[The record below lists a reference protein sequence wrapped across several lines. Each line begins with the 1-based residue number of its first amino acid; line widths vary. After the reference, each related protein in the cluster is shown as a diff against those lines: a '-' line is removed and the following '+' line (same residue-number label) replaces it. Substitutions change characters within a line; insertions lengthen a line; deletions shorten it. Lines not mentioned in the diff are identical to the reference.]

1 MQRDDIPAAVRS
13 RLPGV
18 VVALAAGGAA
28 VAGSYA
34 AAGFTPAYVVAPVD
48 GAIAQYIPGVFI
60 TFAILVLGDLGAKL
74 SLLSAT
80 VLSMV
85 LLGTLAGLGRA
96 IAEEAGVQPLAG
108 PLAGVPVWGAVAAL
122 TGRPVL
128 ALGAGVGALFVV
140 GIASLAGRVGTDDVG
155 AADRRRVV
163 GGVASLT
170 GLGAVGWLLGSRG
183 GATGSAS
190 EDAPNAATGDG
201 DGDVNEATMQALAE
215 ADEKSFDID
224 GLEPLVSERF
234 YVVDTSSVH
243 PQTAPDDWS
252 LSITGAVDSAARFDF
267 DDITER
273 EAVREFSTLRCVGE
287 RLNGKKTDTALWT
300 GVRVGDLL
308 EAADVPDRCCVMA
321 RAEDGFYE
329 EFPVDAL
336 REALLVYRMNGKP
349 LPRDHGAPARLVVP
363 GHWGEIHVKWVNEL
377 EILDEP
383 AEGYW
388 EEKGWHGTG
397 PVNTIA
403 KLYVTEDMDDGR
415 KRLAGHAYAGTRGIS
430 AVEVSADGGDTW
442 NEAELSE
449 PLPGR
454 AVWRQWK
461 YAYEPPGGSHEV
473 VVRAIDGEGTLQPE
487 ADSGPYPSGASGWV
501 SQEVS

>member
-1 MQRDDIPAAVRS
+1 MQRDELRAAGRAW
-13 RLPGV
+13 LPGV

-48 GAIAQYIPGVFI
+48 GFIARYIPGVFI
-60 TFAILVLGDLGAKL
+60 TVAILVLGDLGAKL

-96 IAEEAGVQPLAG
+96 IAREAGVQSLAG
-108 PLAGVPVWGAVAAL
+108 PLAGIPVWGAAAAL

-140 GIASLAGRVGTDDVG
+140 SIASLAGRVGTDDG
-155 AADRRRVV
+155 AAADRRRVV
-163 GGVASLT
+163 SGVASLV
-170 GLGAVGWLLGSRG
+170 GLGAAGWLLGGRVGS
-183 GATGSAS
+183 TGSS
-190 EDAPNAATGDG
+190 GAPAAGDG
-201 DGDVNEATMQALAE
+201 ERSDAAMRALAE
-215 ADEKSFDID
+215 AEDRSFDIE

-234 YVVDTSSVH
+234 YVVDTSAVH
-243 PQTAPDDWS
+243 PRTAPEDWS
-252 LSITGAVDSAARFDF
+252 LSVTGAVDSETSFDF
-267 DDITER
+267 DDITSR
-273 EAVREFSTLRCVGE
+273 GAVREFSTLRCVGE

-308 EAADVPDRCCVMA
+308 AAADVPDRCCVMA
-321 RAEDGFYE
+321 RGEDGFYE

-336 REALLVYRMNGKP
+336 RGALLVYRMNGRP

-363 GHWGEIHVKWVNEL
+363 GHWGEIHVKWVTEL

-383 AEGYW
+383 AKGYW

-430 AVEVSADGGDTW
+430 AVEVSTDGGDTW
-442 NEAELSE
+442 SEAELSE

-454 AVWRQWK
+454 AVWRQWR

-473 VVRAIDGEGTLQPE
+473 VVRATDGEGTLQPE

-501 SQEVS
+501 SEEVS